1 VVELPLSQHHV
12 FVELYR
18 CGQRVGS
25 LTRGLSQ

>member
-1 VVELPLSQHHV
+1 LPLSQHHV

-25 LTRGLSQ
+25 LTRGLPQ